1 MLSAVEIEAT
11 LNSLAVSGLTNA
23 RASDHARIRKRVAT
37 GDYADLHD
45 TEGALAVRRFLDAAR
60 PIWSESFRARLGG
73 LQIEVLNPDIFHACA
88 IQGESGPKVVIY
100 RGFLKALAFFL
111 ELMATKSAIQSR
123 LRRQFWAYQSRS
135 LCTSSRVFSKLPLI
149 FFVAG
154 READLPRPNSAM
166 SREHSVELFHKFA
179 GCLSFIVMHEL
190 GHIEFGHL
198 SPNLEGPRITPPLL
212 ISPEEINRRKL
223 EEFEADL
230 FVLKG
235 IAPEW
240 SFSARGI
247 CAGVLGFLAFIEGRL
262 PTASTTHP
270 MSVNRLHN
278 ALNAFGPAPSDPS
291 PDYARQFD
299 STVGK
304 LSDIAAGFSQR
315 ADARGGTP
323 AWDILEYGYDVSG
336 TAIQALQELYRRWA
350 YFDPVGDDPQA
361 DAEATAWSD
370 WMARLFAPLGDVTV

>member
-1 MLSAVEIEAT
+1 MLSAAEIEAT
-11 LNSLAVSGLTNA
+11 LDSLAVSGLTNA
-23 RASDHARIRKRVAT
+23 RASDHARIRRRVAT

-45 TEGALAVRRFLDAAR
+45 IEGALVVRRFLDAAGL
-60 PIWSESFRARLGG
+60 IWSESFRARLDG
-73 LQIEVLNPDIFHACA
+73 LQIEILTPDIFHACA
-88 IQGESGPKVVIY
+88 MHGESRPKVVIY

-111 ELMATKSAIQSR
+111 ELVATESAIQKR
-123 LRRQFWAYQSRS
+123 LRRRFWAYQSRR

-149 FFVAG
+149 FYVAG
-154 READLPRPNSAM
+154 READLPRPNSGMNRAH
-166 SREHSVELFHKFA
+166 RAELFHKFA

-198 SPNLEGPRITPPLL
+198 SPNLEGPRVTPPLL

-223 EEFEADL
+223 EEFEADS

-235 IAPEW
+235 VAPEW
-240 SFSARGI
+240 SFTARGV

-291 PDYARQFD
+291 PDYAGQFD
-299 STVGK
+299 SVVGK
-304 LSDIAAGFSQR
+304 LSATAVGFARR
-315 ADARGGTP
+315 AKARGGTP
-323 AWDILEYGYDVSG
+323 AWDILESGHEVSG
-336 TAIQALQELYRRWA
+336 TAIETLQELYRRWV
-350 YFDPVGDDPQA
+350 YSEQLGDDAQA
-361 DAEATAWSD
+361 GAEAAAWSN
-370 WMARLFAPLGDVTV
+370 WMARLFARPGDVTV